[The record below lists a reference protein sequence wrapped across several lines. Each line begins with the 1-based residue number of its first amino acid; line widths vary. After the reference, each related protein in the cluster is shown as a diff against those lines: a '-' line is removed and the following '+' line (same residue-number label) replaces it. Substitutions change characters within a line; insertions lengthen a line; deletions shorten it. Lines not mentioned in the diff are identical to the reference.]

1 MAIDLSPCAT
11 FLYTVLASHLT
22 ATLIATT
29 PRKSFFRILGNFI
42 LCFIA
47 YKQWTNIPNIPGSDT
62 IRGMVAASVV
72 ISLLYATN
80 LLFMTGIDLNDLI
93 REKLAGPLSMGLRA
107 RIDAALKIVQNTR
120 GIGTSWQVKGTP
132 SHPAFYEP
140 NRRSPDRGAYVLRQM
155 VILIWQYLLLDAVTV
170 PLKRMSVEDRARE
183 MGPGTEWLFWN
194 ASPEQWTRKFKTGVI
209 GWFVIARLIID
220 SNHRLFSIVAVGIGG
235 SSPELWPPFFGS
247 MWDAYTIRGFWGTFW
262 HQSLRWILTSWSSL
276 ITRTILRLP
285 RPSLV
290 ERYLNILL
298 AFSVSGLIHVAYDI
312 GSNVPLERSGAM
324 HFFCSFAFGI
334 MLEDAVQEAWKR
346 LTGNRTVKSGETT
359 IWKKIV
365 GFVWVAVFL
374 SVVTPFYAYP
384 SLQVPKAAVPYSIA
398 EKAGITPTLSA
409 AVVGMLIT
417 KFWLGGDE

>member
-11 FLYTVLASHLT
+11 FLYSVPASHLT

-29 PRKSFFRILGNFI
+29 PRKSFFRILGTFI

-47 YKQWTNIPNIPGSDT
+47 YKQWTNIPNIPGSDI
-62 IRGMVAASVV
+62 IRGTAATSVV

-80 LLFMTGIDLNDLI
+80 LLFITGVDLNDLI
-93 REKLAGPLSMGLRA
+93 REKLADPSSMGLRA
-107 RIDAALKIVQNTR
+107 RIDAGLKIVQNTR

-140 NRRSPDRGAYVLRQM
+140 NRRSPDRGVYVLRQM
-155 VILIWQYLLLDAVTV
+155 VILVWQYLLLDAATIPV
-170 PLKRMSVEDRARE
+170 KRMSVEDRVHE

-194 ASPEQWTRKFKTGVI
+194 AGPEQWTRKFKTGVI
-209 GWFVIARLIID
+209 GWFVIARLMID
-220 SNHRLFSIVAVGIGG
+220 SSHRLASIVAVGLGG

-262 HQSLRWILTSWSSL
+262 HQALRWILTSWSSL
-276 ITRTILRLP
+276 ITRTVMRLP
-285 RPSLV
+285 RPSLI

-298 AFSVSGLIHVAYDI
+298 AFSVSGIIHVACDI

-324 HFFCSFAFGI
+324 LFFCSFAFGI

-346 LTGNRTVKSGETT
+346 LTGTPTGKSGETP
-359 IWKKIV
+359 IWKKVV
-365 GFVWVAVFL
+365 GFVWVAVFI
-374 SVVTPFYAYP
+374 SVVTPFYLYP
-384 SLQVPKAAVPYSIA
+384 SMQETKASVPYSIA
-398 EKAGITPTLSA
+398 EKTGITPTLSA

-417 KFWLGGDE
+417 KFWLGGEE

>member
-93 REKLAGPLSMGLRA
+93 REKLADPLSMGLRA

-140 NRRSPDRGAYVLRQM
+140 NRRSPDRGVYVLRQM

-170 PLKRMSVEDRARE
+170 PLKRMSVEDRVRE

-220 SNHRLFSIVAVGIGG
+220 SNHRLFSIVAVGLGG

-359 IWKKIV
+359 IWKKVV

-417 KFWLGGDE
+417 KFWLGGEE

>member
-29 PRKSFFRILGNFI
+29 PRKSLFRILGNFI

-62 IRGMVAASVV
+62 VRGMVAASVV

-93 REKLAGPLSMGLRA
+93 REKLADPLSMGLRA

-132 SHPAFYEP
+132 CHPAFYEP
-140 NRRSPDRGAYVLRQM
+140 NRRSPDRGVYVLRQM

-170 PLKRMSVEDRARE
+170 PLKLMSVEDRARE

-220 SNHRLFSIVAVGIGG
+220 SNHRLFSIVAVGLGG
-235 SSPELWPPFFGS
+235 SPPELWPPFFGS

-346 LTGNRTVKSGETT
+346 LTGNRTGKSGETS
-359 IWKKIV
+359 IWKKFV

-417 KFWLGGDE
+417 KFWLGGEE